1 MDNKHKKV
9 ETLGQIFTTDNI
21 IQEMLSLR
29 KNKGNILEPSCGNG
43 AFSNQIDNCTAIEID
58 PEVAPVDAIVM
69 DFFDYPSGNKFGT
82 IIGNPP
88 YVKYKNIPSE
98 TKEKLNKDMFD
109 ERSNLYL
116 FFIEKCIQHLV
127 NDGELIFIVPR
138 DFQKATS
145 AKKLNKYMYENGTF
159 TYFRE
164 TGDEKIFPNA
174 SLNCVIFRYQKGLV
188 THTLDNGTKYTVVNG
203 QIVFDDTE
211 HIKLGDIADVKVG
224 AVSGKD
230 EIFANETYGN
240 IDFVCS
246 KTFNTGETR
255 RMIYEEKISFL
266 EEYKDIL
273 ISRRA
278 KPFNESNWWTWVR
291 PYKRNTLKRVYVN
304 GKTRYNSP
312 FFLHP
317 CNDFDGSILAIFPK
331 NQNINIEEFKNC
343 LNAVDWGKI
352 GFKSG
357 GRYLFSQNA
366 LMNAPIP
373 LTFEKFK

>member
-224 AVSGKD
+224 
-230 EIFANETYGN
+230 
-240 IDFVCS
+240 
-246 KTFNTGETR
+246 
-255 RMIYEEKISFL
+255 
-266 EEYKDIL
+266 
-273 ISRRA
+273 
-278 KPFNESNWWTWVR
+278 
-291 PYKRNTLKRVYVN
+291 
-304 GKTRYNSP
+304 
-312 FFLHP
+312 
-317 CNDFDGSILAIFPK
+317 
-331 NQNINIEEFKNC
+331 
-343 LNAVDWGKI
+343 
-352 GFKSG
+352 G
-357 GRYLFSQNA
+357 GL
-366 LMNAPIP
+366 
-373 LTFEKFK
+373 